1 MRLGPQTERM
11 FIALAEIH
19 MQMLRQVRGALS
31 TDTTPI
37 RTRA

>member
-1 MRLGPQTERM
+1 MCLRTHTERM

-19 MQMLRQVRGALS
+19 MYMLRQVRGALS
-31 TDTTPI
+31 TDATPK

>member
-1 MRLGPQTERM
+1 MGDQAQTDCM

-19 MQMLRQVRGALS
+19 MHMRRQVAGALS
-31 TDTTPI
+31 TDPTPI